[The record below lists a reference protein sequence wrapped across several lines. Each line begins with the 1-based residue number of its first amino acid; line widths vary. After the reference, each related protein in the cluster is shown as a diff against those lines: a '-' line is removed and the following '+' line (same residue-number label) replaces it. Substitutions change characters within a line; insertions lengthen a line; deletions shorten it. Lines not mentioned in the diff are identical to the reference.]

1 MIKIFRVDSRV
12 VHGQTV
18 NYWCD
23 KYNISKIIVVNDELA
38 KDGFA
43 QLFYKLSISNEF
55 QIDFISIK
63 NSINYNFL
71 DESNYLII
79 FKGVSD
85 VLKYLKADGLMDELI
100 ISNTDSNTSKW
111 EVTAGVFISDEDE
124 REINAVKEEFN
135 VNIVYKAIS

>member
-1 MIKIFRVDSRV
+1 MAFE
-12 VHGQTV
+12 
-18 NYWCD
+18 
-23 KYNISKIIVVNDELA
+23 NINV
-38 KDGFA
+38 
-43 QLFYKLSISNEF
+43 ISLKNA
-55 QIDFISIK
+55 INSCI

>member
-85 VLKYLKADGLMDELI
+85 VLKYLKSDGLMDELI

-111 EVTAGVFISDEDE
+111 EVTAGVFISDKDE
-124 REINAVKEEFN
+124 REINAVKDEFN